1 MMKKYEAIGI
11 IETKYFAVAMEMLD
25 QVSKTAAIEFLSSQN
40 QLGGKLVSIM
50 IGGSISDVTLAIET
64 AKRVNESK
72 QDSPLKNAVVITNPH
87 EEILRFVV
95 PQPKQIVK
103 KRAAK
108 PSITKTTKKTEEK
121 PLEEENN
128 NE

>member
-1 MMKKYEAIGI
+1 MKKYEAIGV
-11 IETKYFAVAMEMLD
+11 IETKYFAVGMEMLD
-25 QVSKTAAIEFLSSQN
+25 QVSKTAAVEFLSSQN

-64 AKRVNESK
+64 AKQVNERK
-72 QDSPLKNAVVITNPH
+72 TDSPLKNAVVITNPH

-95 PQPKQIVK
+95 PQPKQVAK
-103 KRAAK
+103 KRPAK
-108 PSITKTTKKTEEK
+108 PNTAKSTKKQEDK
-121 PLEEENN
+121 PIEEENN